1 MQGVSS
7 SIFDKFHRICF
18 YIQKTYCL
26 QEYKGLLSAS
36 FKANFL
42 LWMLL
47 PLSLVTLHIFLGE
60 QTAYSL
66 APDLDVLLDTEQI
79 SLRQERQVRFQ
90 TTLVFQK
97 RERAAI
103 REVTLSVRG
112 LQNFDA
118 NLPLTEGGFD
128 SSGIPGVVGTLIG
141 TVRMSG
147 VATPLPLLY
156 KSNSSGGS
164 ILIDALWIPGDD
176 AAVYG
181 DYIAQVVVKLEDGST
196 PLSSKQIAFAL
207 VQPTPTP
214 TSTPTSTMAPTA
226 TSTPTAT
233 PTLTMTPTP
242 TLTMTPMATPTPT
255 ATPTL
260 TLTPTPTATATPTA
274 TLTPTAT
281 PTLTM
286 TPTAT
291 STTTPTATPTRTPKP
306 TRTKTPR
313 PTRTA
318 VPTRTPTSTY
328 TPTPVPTRTVTST
341 TTPTPTHTAVPAIL
355 LTPLVADTLPP
366 THTSTS
372 THTPQPTATSTI
384 VVQTVTATPIAS
396 PTSTPANVTTPTP
409 TAARLVLLVNSPA
422 SSNAD
427 LASSESF
434 VGSLVKSSS
443 VRILP
448 ADPSKPL
455 IIIVDGYT
463 ASTST
468 PSAAFPVDSESK
480 SPDLRGTV
488 FLLPSMAT
496 VLVALVVIAGLLLV
510 LHSAGWRR
518 GSTSGE

>member
-1 MQGVSS
+1 
-7 SIFDKFHRICF
+7 
-18 YIQKTYCL
+18 
-26 QEYKGLLSAS
+26 LSAS

-112 LQNFDA
+112 HQNFDA

-207 VQPTPTP
+207 AQPTPTP
-214 TSTPTSTMAPTA
+214 TSTPTSTMTPTA

-233 PTLTMTPTP
+233 PTLT
-242 TLTMTPMATPTPT
+242 L
-255 ATPTL
+255 
-260 TLTPTPTATATPTA
+260 
-274 TLTPTAT
+274 
-281 PTLTM
+281 

-427 LASSESF
+427 LASSKSF
-434 VGSLVKSSS
+434 AGSLVKSSS

-468 PSAAFPVDSESK
+468 PSAAFPVDSESR